1 MSNGARGDQHEHW
14 SGVYGRNPVIREHG
28 SGFAAHYLGRLRP
41 ESRLLELGCGAGAD
55 AATFAGAGHTVT
67 ATDFVEEAVA
77 ANQRRFA
84 HFPNLKFQAMRTD
97 EPFPFPDGAF
107 DAVYAHL
114 SLHYFTHDIT
124 MAIVA
129 EIRRV
134 LVDCGLLMFACKSP
148 ADPLYGKGV
157 EIEPDMFDLNG
168 HVRHFFSEQYARE
181 LLATAFTDIEIASRS
196 GKLYGGASAW
206 IAAFA
211 RAGWQDS

>member
-1 MSNGARGDQHEHW
+1 MSDAARGDQHEHW

-28 SGFAAHYLGRLRP
+28 SGCAAVCLARLARG
-41 ESRLLELGCGAGAD
+41 SRVLELGCGTGAD
-55 AATFAGAGHTVT
+55 AATLAGAGHTVT

-84 HFPNLKFQAMRTD
+84 QIPNLNFQAMRTD
-97 EPFPFPDGAF
+97 EPFPFPDGTF

-134 LVDCGLLMFACKSP
+134 LGEGGWLMFACKSP

-211 RAGWQDS
+211 RAA